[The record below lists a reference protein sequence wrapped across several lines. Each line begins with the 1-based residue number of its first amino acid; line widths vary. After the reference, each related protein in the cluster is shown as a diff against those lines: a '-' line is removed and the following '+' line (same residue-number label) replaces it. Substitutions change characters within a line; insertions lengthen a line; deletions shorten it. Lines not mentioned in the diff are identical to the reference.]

1 MAIAP
6 SVSQQQA
13 SQQLGTTNDLVAM
26 TEENLKIVASRQ
38 LNASQQDTVEQI
50 KSYIKQSRKAEE
62 DKDVQRAYNLANKAR
77 MLSGDLVKHSGPA
90 LP

>member
-1 MAIAP
+1 
-6 SVSQQQA
+6 
-13 SQQLGTTNDLVAM
+13 M

-90 LP
+90 FP